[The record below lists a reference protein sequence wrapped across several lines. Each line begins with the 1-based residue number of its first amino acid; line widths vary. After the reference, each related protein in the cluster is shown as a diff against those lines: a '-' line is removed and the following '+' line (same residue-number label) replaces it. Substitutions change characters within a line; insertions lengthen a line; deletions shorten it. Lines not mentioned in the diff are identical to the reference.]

1 MAASRKHGL
10 GFKANFISGL
20 LTLIPLGITWL
31 LLDFVFR
38 RLSNL
43 GQPMVRALQV
53 EVRDDSPTIAKILAH
68 PWFVDGLAALLVVVA
83 IFLLGW
89 LTNLV
94 LGRRLVAAVEAMLAR
109 VPLVKS
115 IYGSVKTLIGV
126 LQTKPDSVE
135 RVVLID
141 FPHPA
146 MKAIGLVTRTL
157 IDQDTGREL
166 AAVYVPTTPNPT
178 NGYLEL
184 VPVESLIST
193 DWTIDEAMNF
203 IISGGAVSPDTVPFS
218 RGAGAVGPA
227 RGAD

>member
-1 MAASRKHGL
+1 MADSKTHGL

-20 LTLIPLGITWL
+20 LTLIPIGITWL
-31 LLDFVFR
+31 LLDFIFK
-38 RLSNL
+38 RLSTL
-43 GQPMVRALQV
+43 GQPMVRALQT
-53 EVRDDSPTIAKILAH
+53 EVREDAPTVAKVLAH
-68 PWFVDGLAALLVVVA
+68 PWFLDALAAILVILV
-83 IFLLGW
+83 IFALGW
-89 LTNLV
+89 LTNRV
-94 LGRRLVAAVEAMLAR
+94 LGRRILGALEAMLIR

-157 IDQDTGREL
+157 IDEDTGREL

-178 NGYLEL
+178 NGYLEV
-184 VPVESLIST
+184 VPIEDLIST
-193 DWTIDEAMNF
+193 DWSIDEAMNF
-203 IISGGAVSPDTVPFS
+203 IISGGAVSPESVPFS
-218 RGAGAVGPA
+218 RAPGHARTPEGAG
-227 RGAD
+227 